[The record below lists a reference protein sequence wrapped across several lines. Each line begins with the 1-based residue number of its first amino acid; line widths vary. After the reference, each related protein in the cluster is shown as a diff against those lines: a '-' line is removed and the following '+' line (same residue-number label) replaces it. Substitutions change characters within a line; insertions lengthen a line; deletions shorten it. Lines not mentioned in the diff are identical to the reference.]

1 LLVEIIKKDLVHH
14 IKSGDK
20 TKISITRLLLAALK
34 DKEISLRNSQDA
46 DELLD
51 DNVVMEIINKMIKQR
66 KLAVK
71 TYLAGNRKDLA
82 EKEELE
88 AKLLTNYLPQQLSIE
103 ELSKK
108 IDEIIKKLNAE
119 SLREMGKVM
128 KIIKEELSGSCD
140 FQVASEIVK
149 NKLSG
154 NK

>member
-1 LLVEIIKKDLVHH
+1 MLVEIIKKDLVHH